1 MGIEKN
7 MEEMSV
13 AKCSCFVSFNQDTQ
27 CTLKYIMSEQ
37 KYGADIVADSL
48 INHGVDLVF
57 GIPGA
62 KIDRLFET
70 LEHPKAGQKVPK
82 LIVARHEQN
91 AAFMAQAFAR
101 ITGKTGVVIA
111 TSGPG
116 VGNLVTGLMTANA
129 ESDPVVAI
137 GGQVQRKDLYRLTHQ
152 STNSVALFT
161 PITNFSSE
169 VQDPN
174 NISEILANA
183 FAAANGAKKGAA
195 FVSLPQD
202 IDDAPVNINAL
213 AQVPMAQQGAAS
225 LVDLDWLAGAIKQ
238 AKLPVLLV
246 GARASDDESVASL
259 HKLLNQVSLPVVET
273 FQGAG
278 VISRDLEEA
287 SYFGRIG
294 LFRNQTGDK
303 LLQQSDLVITLGYDA
318 IEYEP
323 RNWNKENNL
332 NIVALDTTPVQI
344 DNNFVP
350 QRQLVGDLSQSID
363 LLTERIAGYQLP
375 DDSQQTLH
383 DLKTDLRLSNEPTYT
398 PAEGNLNHPLTVIK
412 SIQAHVTDDM
422 TVSTDIGSH
431 YIWMARHFKSYVARH
446 FLISNG
452 MQTLGVGLP
461 WAMTAAMVRPNA
473 KSVSV
478 SGDGG
483 FFFSAMELET
493 AVRLNLNTVHIVWND
508 NAHYDMV
515 KFQEEMKY
523 DGESAGV
530 DFGNIDLVKYA
541 EAFGA
546 KGLRVTTPA
555 DLDAVLDEAFATQG
569 PVVVDIPVDY
579 SHNYELGSQLI
590 QGEG

>member
-1 MGIEKN
+1 MANK
-7 MEEMSV
+7 
-13 AKCSCFVSFNQDTQ
+13 
-27 CTLKYIMSEQ
+27 
-37 KYGADIVADSL
+37 KYGADIVTDSL
-48 INHGVDLVF
+48 VNHGVDLVF

-70 LEHPKAGQKVPK
+70 LEHPAEGQKVPK
-82 LIVARHEQN
+82 LVVTRHEQN

-101 ITGKTGVVIA
+101 ITGKTGVVVV

-116 VGNLVTGLMTANA
+116 VGNLATGLMTASA
-129 ESDPVVAI
+129 ESDPIVAI
-137 GGQVQRKDLYRLTHQ
+137 GGQVPRKDLYRLTHQ
-152 STNSVALFT
+152 STNSVALFN

-169 VQDPN
+169 IQDPN
-174 NISEILANA
+174 NISEIIANA

-202 IDDAPVNINAL
+202 VDDAPVDVEAIPEIAK
-213 AQVPMAQQGAAS
+213 AQQGPAA
-225 LVDLDWLAGAIKQ
+225 VNDIKWLADQIKD
-238 AKLPVLLV
+238 AKLPVILV
-246 GARASDDESVASL
+246 GSRGSDDATVNAL
-259 HKLLNQVSLPVVET
+259 HKLLKQTTLPVVET

-278 VISRDLEEA
+278 VISRELEEETF
-287 SYFGRIG
+287 FGRIG

-303 LLQQSDLVITLGYDA
+303 LLRQSDLVVTLGYDA

-332 NIVALDTTPVQI
+332 NIVALDTVPVQI
-344 DNNFVP
+344 DNNFAP
-350 QRQLVGDLSQSID
+350 QRQLVGDLAQSLEI
-363 LLTERIAGYQLP
+363 LTENIDGYALSSESKKILS
-375 DDSQQTLH
+375 DF
-383 DLKTDLRLSNEPTYT
+383 KNDLRASDKPSYT
-398 PAEGNLNHPLTVIK
+398 PAEANLNHPLDIIR
-412 SIQAHVTDDM
+412 SIQAHVTDEM

-431 YIWMARHFKSYVARH
+431 YIWMARHFKSYVPRH
-446 FLISNG
+446 YLISNG

-461 WAMTAAMVRPNA
+461 WAMAAAMVRPNA

-493 AVRLNLNTVHIVWND
+493 AVRLGLNTVHIVWND
-508 NAHYDMV
+508 NAYYDMV

-523 DGESAGV
+523 NGQSAGV
-530 DFGNIDLVKYA
+530 KFGNIDLVKYA
-541 EAFGA
+541 ESFGA
-546 KGLRVTTPA
+546 KGLRVTNPNQ
-555 DLDAVLDEAFATQG
+555 LDNVLDEAFATEG

-590 QGEG
+590 GSEG

>member
-1 MGIEKN
+1 MANK
-7 MEEMSV
+7 
-13 AKCSCFVSFNQDTQ
+13 
-27 CTLKYIMSEQ
+27 
-37 KYGADIVADSL
+37 KYGADIVTDSL
-48 INHGVDLVF
+48 VNHGVDLVF

-70 LEHPKAGQKVPK
+70 LEHPAEGQRVPK
-82 LIVARHEQN
+82 LVVARHEQN

-116 VGNLVTGLMTANA
+116 VGNLATGLMTATA
-129 ESDPVVAI
+129 ESDPIVAI
-137 GGQVQRKDLYRLTHQ
+137 GGQVPRNDLYRLTHQ
-152 STNSVALFT
+152 STNSVALFS
-161 PITNFSSE
+161 PITNLASE
-169 VQDPN
+169 IQDPN
-174 NISEILANA
+174 NISEIIANA
-183 FAAANGAKKGAA
+183 FAAANGAKKGAT

-202 IDDAPVNINAL
+202 VDDAQVTIEAL
-213 AQVPMAQQGAAS
+213 PKITPAQQGAAAIK
-225 LVDLDWLAGAIKQ
+225 DIDWLAEQIKA

-246 GARASDDESVASL
+246 GSRGSDDATVTAL
-259 HKLLNQVSLPVVET
+259 HQLLKQTTLPVVET

-278 VISRDLEEA
+278 VITRELEPETF
-287 SYFGRIG
+287 FGRIG

-303 LLQQSDLVITLGYDA
+303 LLKQSDLVITLGYDA

-350 QRQLVGDLSQSID
+350 QRQLVGDLAQSLR
-363 LLTERIAGYQLP
+363 LLIERLNGYELP
-375 DDSQQTLH
+375 TTSKEV
-383 DLKTDLRLSNEPTYT
+383 LKKLKADLRASDEPSYT
-398 PAEGNLNHPLTVIK
+398 PAQGNLNHPLDVIK

-446 FLISNG
+446 YLISNG

-461 WAMTAAMVRPNA
+461 WALAAAMVRPNA

-493 AVRLNLNTVHIVWND
+493 AVRLGLNTVHIVWND
-508 NAHYDMV
+508 NAYYDMV

-523 DGESAGV
+523 NGQSAGV
-530 DFGNIDLVKYA
+530 KFGNIDLVKYA
-541 EAFGA
+541 ESFGA
-546 KGLRVTTPA
+546 KGLHVETPD
-555 DLDAVLDEAFATQG
+555 DLDTVLDEAFSTQG

-590 QGEG
+590 GSEG

>member
-1 MGIEKN
+1 MANK
-7 MEEMSV
+7 
-13 AKCSCFVSFNQDTQ
+13 
-27 CTLKYIMSEQ
+27 
-37 KYGADIVADSL
+37 KYGADIVTDSL
-48 INHGVDLVF
+48 VNHGVDLVF

-70 LEHPKAGQKVPK
+70 LEHPAEGQRVPK
-82 LIVARHEQN
+82 LVVARHEQN

-116 VGNLVTGLMTANA
+116 VGNLATGLMTATA
-129 ESDPVVAI
+129 ESDPIVAI
-137 GGQVQRKDLYRLTHQ
+137 GGQVPRNDLYRLTHQ
-152 STNSVALFT
+152 STNSVALFS
-161 PITNFSSE
+161 PITNLASE
-169 VQDPN
+169 IQDPN
-174 NISEILANA
+174 NISEIIANA
-183 FAAANGAKKGAA
+183 FAAANGAKKGAT

-202 IDDAPVNINAL
+202 VDDAQVTIEAL
-213 AQVPMAQQGAAS
+213 PKITPAQQGAAAIK
-225 LVDLDWLAGAIKQ
+225 DIDWLAEQIKA

-246 GARASDDESVASL
+246 GSRGSDDATVTAL
-259 HKLLNQVSLPVVET
+259 HQLLKQTTLPVVET

-278 VISRDLEEA
+278 VISRELEPETF
-287 SYFGRIG
+287 FGRIG

-303 LLQQSDLVITLGYDA
+303 LLKQSDLVITLGYDA

-350 QRQLVGDLSQSID
+350 QRQLVGDLSQSLR
-363 LLTERIAGYQLP
+363 LLIERLNGYELP
-375 DDSQQTLH
+375 TTSKEV
-383 DLKTDLRLSNEPTYT
+383 LKKLKADLRASDEPSYT
-398 PAEGNLNHPLTVIK
+398 PAQGNLNHPLDVIK

-446 FLISNG
+446 YLISNG

-461 WAMTAAMVRPNA
+461 WALAAAMVRPNA

-493 AVRLNLNTVHIVWND
+493 AVRLGLNTVHIVWND
-508 NAHYDMV
+508 NAYYDMV

-523 DGESAGV
+523 NGQSAGV
-530 DFGNIDLVKYA
+530 KFGNIDLVKYA
-541 EAFGA
+541 ESFGA
-546 KGLRVTTPA
+546 KGLRVETPD
-555 DLDAVLDEAFATQG
+555 DLDTVLDEAFSTQG

-590 QGEG
+590 GSEG

>member
-1 MGIEKN
+1 MANK
-7 MEEMSV
+7 
-13 AKCSCFVSFNQDTQ
+13 
-27 CTLKYIMSEQ
+27 
-37 KYGADIVADSL
+37 KYGADIVTDSL
-48 INHGVDLVF
+48 VNHGVDLVF

-70 LEHPKAGQKVPK
+70 LEHPAEGQRVPK
-82 LIVARHEQN
+82 LVVARHEQN

-116 VGNLVTGLMTANA
+116 VGNLATGLMTATA
-129 ESDPVVAI
+129 ESDPIVAI
-137 GGQVQRKDLYRLTHQ
+137 GGQVPRNDLYRLTHQ
-152 STNSVALFT
+152 STNSVALFS
-161 PITNFSSE
+161 PITNLASE
-169 VQDPN
+169 IQDPN
-174 NISEILANA
+174 NISEIIANA
-183 FAAANGAKKGAA
+183 FAAANGAKKGAT

-202 IDDAPVNINAL
+202 VDDAQVTIEAL
-213 AQVPMAQQGAAS
+213 PKITPAQQGAAAIK
-225 LVDLDWLAGAIKQ
+225 DIDWLAEQIKA

-246 GARASDDESVASL
+246 GSRGSDDATVTAL
-259 HKLLNQVSLPVVET
+259 HQLLKQTTLPVVET

-278 VISRDLEEA
+278 VISRELEPETF
-287 SYFGRIG
+287 FGRIG

-303 LLQQSDLVITLGYDA
+303 LLKQSDLVITLGYDA

-350 QRQLVGDLSQSID
+350 QRQLVGDLAQSLR
-363 LLTERIAGYQLP
+363 LLIERLNGYELP
-375 DDSQQTLH
+375 TTSKEV
-383 DLKTDLRLSNEPTYT
+383 LKKLKADLRASDEPSYT
-398 PAEGNLNHPLTVIK
+398 PAQGNLNHPLDVIK

-446 FLISNG
+446 YLISNG

-461 WAMTAAMVRPNA
+461 WALAAAMVRPNA

-493 AVRLNLNTVHIVWND
+493 AVRLGLNTVHIVWND
-508 NAHYDMV
+508 NAYYDMV

-523 DGESAGV
+523 NGQSAGV
-530 DFGNIDLVKYA
+530 KFGNIDLIKYA
-541 EAFGA
+541 ESFGA
-546 KGLRVTTPA
+546 KGLRVETPD
-555 DLDAVLDEAFATQG
+555 DLDTVLDEAFSTQG

-590 QGEG
+590 GSEG

>member
-1 MGIEKN
+1 
-7 MEEMSV
+7 
-13 AKCSCFVSFNQDTQ
+13 
-27 CTLKYIMSEQ
+27 MSEQ
-37 KYGADIVADSL
+37 KYGADIVTDSL
-48 INHGVDLVF
+48 VNHGVDLVF

-70 LEHPKAGQKVPK
+70 LEHPKSGQKVPK

-116 VGNLVTGLMTANA
+116 VGNLVTGLMTASA
-129 ESDPVVAI
+129 ESDSVVAI
-137 GGQVQRKDLYRLTHQ
+137 GGQVPRRDLYRLTHQ
-152 STNSVALFT
+152 STNSIALFN

-169 VQDPN
+169 IQDPN

-202 IDDAPVNINAL
+202 IDDAPVDIDAL
-213 AQVPMAQQGAAS
+213 AQVPMAKQGAAS
-225 LVDLDWLAGAIKQ
+225 LADLDWLAGKIKQ

-246 GARASDDESVASL
+246 GARASDDQSVAAL

-350 QRQLVGDLSQSID
+350 QRQLIGDLSQSID
-363 LLTERIAGYQLP
+363 LLTERINGYQLP
-375 DDSQQTLH
+375 DASQKNLH

-523 DGESAGV
+523 NGESAGV
-530 DFGNIDLVKYA
+530 NFGNIDLVKYA

-555 DLDAVLDEAFATQG
+555 DLDAVLDEAFATKG

-590 QGEG
+590 HGEG

>member
-1 MGIEKN
+1 
-7 MEEMSV
+7 
-13 AKCSCFVSFNQDTQ
+13 
-27 CTLKYIMSEQ
+27 MSEQ
-37 KYGADIVADSL
+37 KYGADIVTDSL
-48 INHGVDLVF
+48 VNHGVDLVF

-70 LEHPKAGQKVPK
+70 LEHPKSGQKVPK

-116 VGNLVTGLMTANA
+116 VGNLVTGLMTASA
-129 ESDPVVAI
+129 ESDSVVAI
-137 GGQVQRKDLYRLTHQ
+137 GGQVPRRDLYRLTHQ
-152 STNSVALFT
+152 STNSIALFN

-169 VQDPN
+169 IQDPN

-202 IDDAPVNINAL
+202 IDDAPVDIDAL
-213 AQVPMAQQGAAS
+213 AQVPMAKQGAAS
-225 LVDLDWLAGAIKQ
+225 LADLDWLAGKIKQ

-246 GARASDDESVASL
+246 GARASDDQSVAAL

-332 NIVALDTTPVQI
+332 NIVTLDTTPVQI

-350 QRQLVGDLSQSID
+350 QRQLIGDLSQSID
-363 LLTERIAGYQLP
+363 LLTERINGYQLP
-375 DDSQQTLH
+375 DSSQKNLH

-523 DGESAGV
+523 NGESAGV
-530 DFGNIDLVKYA
+530 NFGNIDLVKYA

-546 KGLRVTTPA
+546 KGLRVMTPA
-555 DLDAVLDEAFATQG
+555 DLDAVLDEAFATKG

-590 QGEG
+590 HGEG

>member
-1 MGIEKN
+1 MANK
-7 MEEMSV
+7 
-13 AKCSCFVSFNQDTQ
+13 
-27 CTLKYIMSEQ
+27 
-37 KYGADIVADSL
+37 KYGADIVTDSL
-48 INHGVDLVF
+48 VNHGVDLVF

-70 LEHPKAGQKVPK
+70 LEHPAEGQRVPK
-82 LIVARHEQN
+82 LVVARHEQN

-116 VGNLVTGLMTANA
+116 VGNLATGLMTATA
-129 ESDPVVAI
+129 ESDPIVAI
-137 GGQVQRKDLYRLTHQ
+137 GGQVPRNDLYRLTHQ
-152 STNSVALFT
+152 STNSVALFS
-161 PITNFSSE
+161 PITNLASE
-169 VQDPN
+169 IQDPN
-174 NISEILANA
+174 NISEIIANA
-183 FAAANGAKKGAA
+183 FAAANGAKKGAT

-202 IDDAPVNINAL
+202 VDDAQVTIEAL
-213 AQVPMAQQGAAS
+213 PKITPAQQGAAAIK
-225 LVDLDWLAGAIKQ
+225 DIDWLAEQIKA

-246 GARASDDESVASL
+246 GSRGSDDATVTAL
-259 HKLLNQVSLPVVET
+259 HQLLKQTTLPVVET

-278 VISRDLEEA
+278 VISRELEPETF
-287 SYFGRIG
+287 FGRIG

-303 LLQQSDLVITLGYDA
+303 LLKQSDLVITLGYDA

-350 QRQLVGDLSQSID
+350 QRQLVGDLAQSLR
-363 LLTERIAGYQLP
+363 LLIERLNGYELP
-375 DDSQQTLH
+375 TTSKEV
-383 DLKTDLRLSNEPTYT
+383 LKKLKADLRASDEPSYT
-398 PAEGNLNHPLTVIK
+398 PAQGNLNHPLDVIK

-446 FLISNG
+446 YLISNG

-461 WAMTAAMVRPNA
+461 WALAAAMVRPNA

-493 AVRLNLNTVHIVWND
+493 AVRLGLNTVHIVWND
-508 NAHYDMV
+508 NAYYDMV

-523 DGESAGV
+523 NGQSAGV
-530 DFGNIDLVKYA
+530 KFGNIDLVKYA
-541 EAFGA
+541 ESFGA
-546 KGLRVTTPA
+546 KGLRVETPD
-555 DLDAVLDEAFATQG
+555 DLDTVLDKAFSTQG

-590 QGEG
+590 GSEG

>member
-1 MGIEKN
+1 MANK
-7 MEEMSV
+7 
-13 AKCSCFVSFNQDTQ
+13 
-27 CTLKYIMSEQ
+27 
-37 KYGADIVADSL
+37 KYGADIVTDSL
-48 INHGVDLVF
+48 VNHGVDLVF

-70 LEHPKAGQKVPK
+70 LEHPAEGQRVPK
-82 LIVARHEQN
+82 LVVARHEQN

-116 VGNLVTGLMTANA
+116 VGNLATGLMTATA
-129 ESDPVVAI
+129 ESDPIVAI
-137 GGQVQRKDLYRLTHQ
+137 GGQVPRNDLYRLTHQ
-152 STNSVALFT
+152 STNSVALFS
-161 PITNFSSE
+161 PITNLASE
-169 VQDPN
+169 IQDPN
-174 NISEILANA
+174 NISEIIANA
-183 FAAANGAKKGAA
+183 FAAANGAKKGAT

-202 IDDAPVNINAL
+202 VDDAQVTIEAL
-213 AQVPMAQQGAAS
+213 PKITPAQQGAAAIK
-225 LVDLDWLAGAIKQ
+225 DIDWLAEQIKA

-246 GARASDDESVASL
+246 GSRGSDDATVTAL
-259 HKLLNQVSLPVVET
+259 HQLLKQTTLPVVET

-278 VISRDLEEA
+278 VISRELEPETF
-287 SYFGRIG
+287 FGRIG

-303 LLQQSDLVITLGYDA
+303 LLKQSDLVITLGYDA

-323 RNWNKENNL
+323 RNWNKENTL

-350 QRQLVGDLSQSID
+350 QRQLVGDLAQSLR
-363 LLTERIAGYQLP
+363 LLIERLNGYELP
-375 DDSQQTLH
+375 TTSKEV
-383 DLKTDLRLSNEPTYT
+383 LKKLKADLRASDEPSYT
-398 PAEGNLNHPLTVIK
+398 PAQGNLNHPLDVIK

-446 FLISNG
+446 YLISNG

-461 WAMTAAMVRPNA
+461 WALAAAMVRPNA

-493 AVRLNLNTVHIVWND
+493 AVRLGLNTVHIVWND
-508 NAHYDMV
+508 NAYYDMV

-523 DGESAGV
+523 NGQSAGV
-530 DFGNIDLVKYA
+530 KFGNIDLVKYA
-541 EAFGA
+541 ESFGA
-546 KGLRVTTPA
+546 KGLRVETPD
-555 DLDAVLDEAFATQG
+555 DLDTVLDEAFSTQG

-590 QGEG
+590 GSEG

>member
-1 MGIEKN
+1 MVNK
-7 MEEMSV
+7 
-13 AKCSCFVSFNQDTQ
+13 
-27 CTLKYIMSEQ
+27 
-37 KYGADIVADSL
+37 KYGADIVTESL
-48 INHGVDLVF
+48 VNHGVDLVF

-70 LEHPKAGQKVPK
+70 LEHPAEGQRVPK
-82 LIVARHEQN
+82 LVVARHEQN

-116 VGNLVTGLMTANA
+116 VGNLATGVMTATA
-129 ESDPVVAI
+129 ESDPIVAI
-137 GGQVQRKDLYRLTHQ
+137 GGQVPRNDLYRLTHQ
-152 STNSVALFT
+152 STNSVALFS
-161 PITNFSSE
+161 PITNLASE
-169 VQDPN
+169 IQDPN
-174 NISEILANA
+174 NISEIIANA
-183 FAAANGAKKGAA
+183 FAAANGAKKGAT

-202 IDDAPVNINAL
+202 VDDAQVTIEAL
-213 AQVPMAQQGAAS
+213 PKITPAQQGAAAIK
-225 LVDLDWLAGAIKQ
+225 DIDWLAEQIKA

-246 GARASDDESVASL
+246 GSRGSDDATVTAL
-259 HKLLNQVSLPVVET
+259 HQLLKQTTLPVVET

-278 VISRDLEEA
+278 VISRELEPETF
-287 SYFGRIG
+287 FGRIG

-303 LLQQSDLVITLGYDA
+303 LLKQSDLVITLGYDA

-350 QRQLVGDLSQSID
+350 QRQLVGDLAQSLR
-363 LLTERIAGYQLP
+363 LLIERLNGYELP
-375 DDSQQTLH
+375 TTSKEV
-383 DLKTDLRLSNEPTYT
+383 LKKLKADLRASDEPSYT
-398 PAEGNLNHPLTVIK
+398 PARGNLNHPLDVVK

-446 FLISNG
+446 YLISNG

-461 WAMTAAMVRPNA
+461 WALAAAMVRPNA

-493 AVRLNLNTVHIVWND
+493 AVRLGLNTVHIVWND
-508 NAHYDMV
+508 NAYYDMV

-523 DGESAGV
+523 NGQSAGV
-530 DFGNIDLVKYA
+530 KFGNIDLVKYA
-541 EAFGA
+541 ESFGA
-546 KGLRVTTPA
+546 KGLRVETPD
-555 DLDAVLDEAFATQG
+555 DLDTVLDEAFSTQG

-590 QGEG
+590 GSEG

>member
-1 MGIEKN
+1 MANK
-7 MEEMSV
+7 
-13 AKCSCFVSFNQDTQ
+13 
-27 CTLKYIMSEQ
+27 
-37 KYGADIVADSL
+37 KYGADIVTDSL
-48 INHGVDLVF
+48 VNHDVDLVF

-70 LEHPKAGQKVPK
+70 LEHPAEGQRVPK
-82 LIVARHEQN
+82 LVVARHEQN

-116 VGNLVTGLMTANA
+116 VGNLATGLMTATA
-129 ESDPVVAI
+129 ESDPIVAI
-137 GGQVQRKDLYRLTHQ
+137 GGQVPRNDLYRLTHQ
-152 STNSVALFT
+152 STNSIALFS
-161 PITNFSSE
+161 PITNLASE
-169 VQDPN
+169 IQDPN
-174 NISEILANA
+174 NISEIIANA
-183 FAAANGAKKGAA
+183 FAAANGAKKGAT

-202 IDDAPVNINAL
+202 VDDAQVTIEAL
-213 AQVPMAQQGAAS
+213 PKITPAQQGAAAIK
-225 LVDLDWLAGAIKQ
+225 DIDWLAEQIKA

-246 GARASDDESVASL
+246 GSRGSDDATVTAL
-259 HKLLNQVSLPVVET
+259 HQLLKQTTLPVVET

-278 VISRDLEEA
+278 VISRELEPETF
-287 SYFGRIG
+287 FGRIG

-303 LLQQSDLVITLGYDA
+303 LLKQSDLVITLGYDA

-350 QRQLVGDLSQSID
+350 QRQLVGDLAQSLR
-363 LLTERIAGYQLP
+363 LLIERLNGYELP
-375 DDSQQTLH
+375 TTSKVV
-383 DLKTDLRLSNEPTYT
+383 LKKLKADLRASDEPSYT
-398 PAEGNLNHPLTVIK
+398 PAQGNLNHPLDVIK

-446 FLISNG
+446 YLISNG

-461 WAMTAAMVRPNA
+461 WALAAAMVRPNA

-493 AVRLNLNTVHIVWND
+493 AVRLGLNTVHIVWND
-508 NAHYDMV
+508 NAYYDMV

-523 DGESAGV
+523 NGQSAGV
-530 DFGNIDLVKYA
+530 KFGNIDLVKYA
-541 EAFGA
+541 ESFGA
-546 KGLRVTTPA
+546 KGLRVETPD
-555 DLDAVLDEAFATQG
+555 DLDTVLDEAFSTQG

-590 QGEG
+590 GSEG

>member
-1 MGIEKN
+1 MANK
-7 MEEMSV
+7 
-13 AKCSCFVSFNQDTQ
+13 
-27 CTLKYIMSEQ
+27 
-37 KYGADIVADSL
+37 KYGADIVTDSL
-48 INHGVDLVF
+48 VNHGVDLVF

-70 LEHPKAGQKVPK
+70 LEHPAEGQRVPK
-82 LIVARHEQN
+82 LVVARHEQN

-116 VGNLVTGLMTANA
+116 VGNLATGLMTATA
-129 ESDPVVAI
+129 ESDPIVAI
-137 GGQVQRKDLYRLTHQ
+137 GGQVPRNDLYRLTHQ
-152 STNSVALFT
+152 STNSVALFS
-161 PITNFSSE
+161 PITNLASE
-169 VQDPN
+169 IQDPN
-174 NISEILANA
+174 NISEIIANA
-183 FAAANGAKKGAA
+183 FAAANGAKKGAT

-202 IDDAPVNINAL
+202 VDDAQVTIEAL
-213 AQVPMAQQGAAS
+213 PKITPAQQGAAAIK
-225 LVDLDWLAGAIKQ
+225 DIDWLAEQIKA

-246 GARASDDESVASL
+246 GSRGSDDATVTAL
-259 HKLLNQVSLPVVET
+259 HQLLKQTTLPVVET

-278 VISRDLEEA
+278 VISRELEPETF
-287 SYFGRIG
+287 FGRIG

-303 LLQQSDLVITLGYDA
+303 LLKQSDLVITLGYDA

-350 QRQLVGDLSQSID
+350 QRQLVGDLAQSLR
-363 LLTERIAGYQLP
+363 LLIERLNGYELP
-375 DDSQQTLH
+375 TTSKEV
-383 DLKTDLRLSNEPTYT
+383 LKKLKADLRASDEPSYT
-398 PAEGNLNHPLTVIK
+398 PAQGNLNHPLDVIK

-446 FLISNG
+446 YLISNG

-461 WAMTAAMVRPNA
+461 WALAAAMVRPNA

-493 AVRLNLNTVHIVWND
+493 AVRLGLNTVHIVWND
-508 NAHYDMV
+508 NAYYDMV

-523 DGESAGV
+523 NGQSAGV
-530 DFGNIDLVKYA
+530 KFGNIDLVKYA
-541 EAFGA
+541 ESFGA
-546 KGLRVTTPA
+546 KGLRVETPD
-555 DLDAVLDEAFATQG
+555 DLDTVLDEAFSTQG

-590 QGEG
+590 GSEG

>member
-1 MGIEKN
+1 MANK
-7 MEEMSV
+7 
-13 AKCSCFVSFNQDTQ
+13 
-27 CTLKYIMSEQ
+27 
-37 KYGADIVADSL
+37 KYGADIVTDSL
-48 INHGVDLVF
+48 VNHGVDLVF

-70 LEHPKAGQKVPK
+70 LEHPAEGQRVPK
-82 LIVARHEQN
+82 LVVARHEQN

-116 VGNLVTGLMTANA
+116 VGNLATGVMTATA
-129 ESDPVVAI
+129 ESDPIVAI
-137 GGQVQRKDLYRLTHQ
+137 GGQVPRNDLYRLTHQ
-152 STNSVALFT
+152 STNSVALFS
-161 PITNFSSE
+161 PITNLSSE
-169 VQDPN
+169 IQDPN
-174 NISEILANA
+174 NISEIIANA
-183 FAAANGAKKGAA
+183 FAAANGAKKGAT

-202 IDDAPVNINAL
+202 VDDAQVTIEAL
-213 AQVPMAQQGAAS
+213 PKITPAQQGAAAIK
-225 LVDLDWLAGAIKQ
+225 DIDWLAEQIKA

-246 GARASDDESVASL
+246 GSRGSDDATVTAL
-259 HKLLNQVSLPVVET
+259 HQLLKQTTLPVVET

-278 VISRDLEEA
+278 VISRELEPETF
-287 SYFGRIG
+287 FGRIG

-303 LLQQSDLVITLGYDA
+303 LLKQSDLVITLGYDA

-350 QRQLVGDLSQSID
+350 QRQLVGDLAQSLR
-363 LLTERIAGYQLP
+363 LLIERLNGYELP
-375 DDSQQTLH
+375 TTSKEV
-383 DLKTDLRLSNEPTYT
+383 LKKLKADLRASDEPSYT
-398 PAEGNLNHPLTVIK
+398 PARGNLNHPLDVIK

-446 FLISNG
+446 YLISNG

-461 WAMTAAMVRPNA
+461 WALAAAMVRPNA

-493 AVRLNLNTVHIVWND
+493 AVRLGLNTVHIVWND
-508 NAHYDMV
+508 NAYYDMV

-523 DGESAGV
+523 NGQSAGV
-530 DFGNIDLVKYA
+530 KFGNIDLVKYA
-541 EAFGA
+541 ESFGA
-546 KGLRVTTPA
+546 KGLRVETPD
-555 DLDAVLDEAFATQG
+555 DLDTVLDEAFSTQG

-590 QGEG
+590 GSEG

>member
-1 MGIEKN
+1 M
-7 MEEMSV
+7 
-13 AKCSCFVSFNQDTQ
+13 T
-27 CTLKYIMSEQ
+27 EQ
-37 KYGADIVADSL
+37 KYGSDIVTDSL
-48 INHGVDLVF
+48 VNHGVDLVF

-70 LEHPKAGQKVPK
+70 LEHPKTGQKVPK
-82 LIVARHEQN
+82 LIVTRHEQN

-116 VGNLVTGLMTANA
+116 VGNLATGLMTANA
-129 ESDPVVAI
+129 ESDSVVAI
-137 GGQVQRKDLYRLTHQ
+137 GGQVPRRDLYRLTHQ
-152 STNSVALFT
+152 STNSVSLFNA
-161 PITNFSSE
+161 ITHYSSE
-169 VQDPN
+169 IQDPN
-174 NISEILANA
+174 NISEIIANA

-202 IDDAPVNINAL
+202 VDDAPVSISAL
-213 AQVPMAQQGAAS
+213 PQVPEAQQGAAAIA
-225 LVDLDWLAGAIKQ
+225 DIDWLAEQIKQ

-246 GARASDDESVASL
+246 GARGSDDATVTAL
-259 HKLLNQVSLPVVET
+259 HHLLKQTTLPVVET

-278 VISRDLEEA
+278 VISRDLEPETF
-287 SYFGRIG
+287 FGRIG

-303 LLQQSDLVITLGYDA
+303 LLQQADLVVTLGYDA

-332 NIVALDTTPVQI
+332 NIVALDTTHVQI

-350 QRQLVGDLSQSID
+350 KRQLIGDLAQSLDLLAERINGYQVPAESQSV
-363 LLTERIAGYQLP
+363 
-375 DDSQQTLH
+375 
-383 DLKTDLRLSNEPTYT
+383 LKSLKDDLRASDEPSYT
-398 PAEGNLNHPLTVIK
+398 PAEGNLNHPLNVIK

-461 WAMTAAMVRPNA
+461 WSLTAAMVRPNA

-493 AVRLNLNTVHIVWND
+493 AVRLQLNTVHIVWND

-523 DGESAGV
+523 NGESAGV
-530 DFGNIDLVKYA
+530 TFGNIDIVKYA
-541 EAFGA
+541 ESFGA
-546 KGLRVTTPA
+546 KGLRVTTP
-555 DLDAVLDEAFATQG
+555 DQLDKILDEAFATEG

-590 QGEG
+590 ESEG

>member
-1 MGIEKN
+1 MANK
-7 MEEMSV
+7 
-13 AKCSCFVSFNQDTQ
+13 
-27 CTLKYIMSEQ
+27 
-37 KYGADIVADSL
+37 KYGADIVTDSL
-48 INHGVDLVF
+48 VNHGVDLVF

-70 LEHPKAGQKVPK
+70 LEHPAEGQRVPK
-82 LIVARHEQN
+82 LVVARHEQN

-116 VGNLVTGLMTANA
+116 VGNLATGLMTATA
-129 ESDPVVAI
+129 ESDPIVAI
-137 GGQVQRKDLYRLTHQ
+137 GGQVPRNDLYRLTHQ
-152 STNSVALFT
+152 STNSVALFS
-161 PITNFSSE
+161 PITNLASE
-169 VQDPN
+169 IQDPN
-174 NISEILANA
+174 NISEIIANA
-183 FAAANGAKKGAA
+183 FAAANGSKKGAT

-202 IDDAPVNINAL
+202 VDDAQVTIEAL
-213 AQVPMAQQGAAS
+213 PKITPAQQGAAAIK
-225 LVDLDWLAGAIKQ
+225 DIDWLAEQIKA

-246 GARASDDESVASL
+246 GSRGSDDATVTTL
-259 HKLLNQVSLPVVET
+259 HQLLKQTTLPVVET

-278 VISRDLEEA
+278 VISRELEPETF
-287 SYFGRIG
+287 FGRIG

-303 LLQQSDLVITLGYDA
+303 LLKQSDLVITLGYDA

-350 QRQLVGDLSQSID
+350 QRQLVGDLAQSLR
-363 LLTERIAGYQLP
+363 LLIERLNGYELP
-375 DDSQQTLH
+375 TTSKEV
-383 DLKTDLRLSNEPTYT
+383 LKKLKADLRASDEPSYT
-398 PAEGNLNHPLTVIK
+398 PAQGNLNHPLDVIK

-446 FLISNG
+446 YLISNG

-461 WAMTAAMVRPNA
+461 WALAAAMVRPNA

-493 AVRLNLNTVHIVWND
+493 AVRLGLNTVHIVWND
-508 NAHYDMV
+508 NSYYDMV

-523 DGESAGV
+523 NGQSAGV
-530 DFGNIDLVKYA
+530 KFGNIDLVKYA
-541 EAFGA
+541 ESFGA
-546 KGLRVTTPA
+546 KGLRVETPD
-555 DLDAVLDEAFATQG
+555 DLDTVLDEAFSTQG

-590 QGEG
+590 GSEG

>member
-1 MGIEKN
+1 
-7 MEEMSV
+7 
-13 AKCSCFVSFNQDTQ
+13 
-27 CTLKYIMSEQ
+27 MSEQ
-37 KYGADIVADSL
+37 KYGADIVTDSL
-48 INHGVDLVF
+48 VNHGVDLVF

-70 LEHPKAGQKVPK
+70 LEHPSAGQKVPQ

-129 ESDPVVAI
+129 ESDSVVAI
-137 GGQVQRKDLYRLTHQ
+137 GGQVPRKDLYRLTHQ

-169 VQDPN
+169 IQDPN

-183 FAAANGAKKGAA
+183 FAAANGAKKGAS

-202 IDDAPVNINAL
+202 VDDAPVTIEAL
-213 AQVPMAQQGAAS
+213 PQVPKAQQGAAS
-225 LVDLDWLAGAIKQ
+225 LADLDWLAEQIKQ

-246 GARASDDESVASL
+246 GARASDDQSVVAL
-259 HKLLNQVSLPVVET
+259 HNLLKQVSLPVVET

-278 VISRDLEEA
+278 VISRELEPTT
-287 SYFGRIG
+287 YFGRVG

-323 RNWNKENNL
+323 RNWNKENTL
-332 NIVALDTTPVQI
+332 NIVSLDTAPVQI

-350 QRQLVGDLSQSID
+350 KRQLVGDLAQSLD
-363 LLTERIAGYQLP
+363 LLTGRIIGYRIP
-375 DDSQQTLH
+375 DDSQKILH
-383 DLKTDLRLSNEPTYT
+383 ELKADLRASDEPTYT
-398 PAEGNLNHPLTVIK
+398 PAEGNLSHPLHIIK
-412 SIQAHVTDDM
+412 AIQAHVTDDM

-461 WAMTAAMVRPNA
+461 WSLTAAMVRPNA

-493 AVRLNLNTVHIVWND
+493 AVRLHLNTVHIVWND

-523 DGESAGV
+523 NGASAGV
-530 DFGNIDLVKYA
+530 DFGNVDLVKYA
-541 EAFGA
+541 ESFGA
-546 KGLRVTTPA
+546 KGLRVNTP
-555 DLDAVLDEAFATQG
+555 DELNAVLDEAFATQG

>member
-1 MGIEKN
+1 MANK
-7 MEEMSV
+7 
-13 AKCSCFVSFNQDTQ
+13 
-27 CTLKYIMSEQ
+27 
-37 KYGADIVADSL
+37 KYGADIVTDSL
-48 INHGVDLVF
+48 VNHGVDLVF

-70 LEHPKAGQKVPK
+70 LEHPAEGQRVPK
-82 LIVARHEQN
+82 LVVARHEQN

-116 VGNLVTGLMTANA
+116 VGNLATGLMTATA
-129 ESDPVVAI
+129 ESDPIVAI
-137 GGQVQRKDLYRLTHQ
+137 GGQVPRNDLYRLTHQ
-152 STNSVALFT
+152 STNSVALFS
-161 PITNFSSE
+161 PITNLASE
-169 VQDPN
+169 IQDPN
-174 NISEILANA
+174 NISEIIANA
-183 FAAANGAKKGAA
+183 FAAANGAKKGAT

-202 IDDAPVNINAL
+202 VDDAQVTIEAL
-213 AQVPMAQQGAAS
+213 PKITPAQQGAAAIK
-225 LVDLDWLAGAIKQ
+225 DIDWLAEQIKA

-246 GARASDDESVASL
+246 GSRGSDDATVTAL
-259 HKLLNQVSLPVVET
+259 HQLLKQTTFPVVET

-278 VISRDLEEA
+278 VISRELEPETF
-287 SYFGRIG
+287 FGRIG

-303 LLQQSDLVITLGYDA
+303 LLKQSDLVITLGYDA

-350 QRQLVGDLSQSID
+350 QRQLVGDLAQSLR
-363 LLTERIAGYQLP
+363 LLIERLNGYELP
-375 DDSQQTLH
+375 TTSKEV
-383 DLKTDLRLSNEPTYT
+383 LKKLKADLRASDEPSYT
-398 PAEGNLNHPLTVIK
+398 PAQGNLNHPLDVIK

-446 FLISNG
+446 YLISNG

-461 WAMTAAMVRPNA
+461 WALAAAMVRPNA

-483 FFFSAMELET
+483 FFFSAIELET
-493 AVRLNLNTVHIVWND
+493 AVRLGLNTVHIVWND
-508 NAHYDMV
+508 NAYYDMV

-523 DGESAGV
+523 NGQSAGV
-530 DFGNIDLVKYA
+530 KFGNIELVKYA
-541 EAFGA
+541 ESFGA
-546 KGLRVTTPA
+546 KGLRVETPD
-555 DLDAVLDEAFATQG
+555 DLDTVLDEAFSTQG

-590 QGEG
+590 GSEG

>member
-1 MGIEKN
+1 MANK
-7 MEEMSV
+7 
-13 AKCSCFVSFNQDTQ
+13 
-27 CTLKYIMSEQ
+27 
-37 KYGADIVADSL
+37 KYGADIVTDSL
-48 INHGVDLVF
+48 VNHGVDLVF

-70 LEHPKAGQKVPK
+70 LEHPAEGQRVPK
-82 LIVARHEQN
+82 LVVARHEQN

-116 VGNLVTGLMTANA
+116 VGNLATGLMTATA
-129 ESDPVVAI
+129 ESDPIVAI
-137 GGQVQRKDLYRLTHQ
+137 GGQVPRNDLYRLTHQ
-152 STNSVALFT
+152 STNSVALFS
-161 PITNFSSE
+161 PITNLASE
-169 VQDPN
+169 IQDPN
-174 NISEILANA
+174 NISEIIANA
-183 FAAANGAKKGAA
+183 FAAANGAKKGAT

-202 IDDAPVNINAL
+202 VDDAQVTIEAL
-213 AQVPMAQQGAAS
+213 PKITPAQQGAAAIK
-225 LVDLDWLAGAIKQ
+225 DIDWLAEQIKA

-246 GARASDDESVASL
+246 GSRGSDDATVTAL
-259 HKLLNQVSLPVVET
+259 HQLLKQTTLPVVET

-278 VISRDLEEA
+278 VISRELEPETF
-287 SYFGRIG
+287 FGRIG

-303 LLQQSDLVITLGYDA
+303 LLKQSDLVITLGYDA

-350 QRQLVGDLSQSID
+350 QRQLVGDLAQSLR
-363 LLTERIAGYQLP
+363 LLIERLNGYELP
-375 DDSQQTLH
+375 TTSKEV
-383 DLKTDLRLSNEPTYT
+383 LKKLKADLRASDEPSYT
-398 PAEGNLNHPLTVIK
+398 PAQGNLNHPLDVIK

-446 FLISNG
+446 YLISNG

-461 WAMTAAMVRPNA
+461 WALAAAMVRPNA

-493 AVRLNLNTVHIVWND
+493 AVRLGLNTVHIVWND
-508 NAHYDMV
+508 NAYYDMV

-523 DGESAGV
+523 NGQSAGV
-530 DFGNIDLVKYA
+530 KFGNIDLVKYA
-541 EAFGA
+541 ESFGA
-546 KGLRVTTPA
+546 KGLHVETPD
-555 DLDAVLDEAFATQG
+555 DLDTVLDEAFSTQG

-590 QGEG
+590 GSEG

>member
-1 MGIEKN
+1 MVNK
-7 MEEMSV
+7 
-13 AKCSCFVSFNQDTQ
+13 
-27 CTLKYIMSEQ
+27 
-37 KYGADIVADSL
+37 KYGADIVTESL
-48 INHGVDLVF
+48 VNHGVDLVF

-70 LEHPKAGQKVPK
+70 LEHPAEGQKVPK
-82 LIVARHEQN
+82 LVVARHEQN

-116 VGNLVTGLMTANA
+116 VGNLATGLMTATA
-129 ESDPVVAI
+129 ESDPIVAI
-137 GGQVQRKDLYRLTHQ
+137 GGQVPRNDLYRLTHQ
-152 STNSVALFT
+152 STNSVALFS
-161 PITNFSSE
+161 PITNLASE
-169 VQDPN
+169 IQDPN
-174 NISEILANA
+174 NISEIIANA
-183 FAAANGAKKGAA
+183 FAAANGAKKGAT

-202 IDDAPVNINAL
+202 VDDAQVTIDAL
-213 AQVPMAQQGAAS
+213 PKITPAQQGAAAIK
-225 LVDLDWLAGAIKQ
+225 DIDWLAEQIKA

-246 GARASDDESVASL
+246 GSRGSDDATVTAL
-259 HKLLNQVSLPVVET
+259 HQLLKQTTLPVVET

-278 VISRDLEEA
+278 VISRELEPETF
-287 SYFGRIG
+287 FGRIG

-303 LLQQSDLVITLGYDA
+303 LLKRSDLVITLGYDA

-350 QRQLVGDLSQSID
+350 QRQLVGDLAQSLR
-363 LLTERIAGYQLP
+363 LLMERLNGYELP
-375 DDSQQTLH
+375 TTSKEV
-383 DLKTDLRLSNEPTYT
+383 LKKLKEDLRASDEPSYT
-398 PAEGNLNHPLTVIK
+398 PAQGNLNHPLDIIK

-446 FLISNG
+446 YLISNG

-461 WAMTAAMVRPNA
+461 WALAAAMVRPNA

-493 AVRLNLNTVHIVWND
+493 AVRLGLNTVHIVWND
-508 NAHYDMV
+508 NAYYDMV

-523 DGESAGV
+523 NGQSAGV
-530 DFGNIDLVKYA
+530 KFGNIDLVKYA
-541 EAFGA
+541 ESFGA
-546 KGLRVTTPA
+546 KGLRVETPD
-555 DLDAVLDEAFATQG
+555 DLDTVLDEAFSTQG

-590 QGEG
+590 GSEG

>member
-1 MGIEKN
+1 MANK
-7 MEEMSV
+7 
-13 AKCSCFVSFNQDTQ
+13 
-27 CTLKYIMSEQ
+27 
-37 KYGADIVADSL
+37 KYGADIVTDSL
-48 INHGVDLVF
+48 VNHGVDLVF

-70 LEHPKAGQKVPK
+70 LEYPAEGQRVPK
-82 LIVARHEQN
+82 LVVARHEQN

-116 VGNLVTGLMTANA
+116 VGNLATGLMTATA
-129 ESDPVVAI
+129 ESDPIVAI
-137 GGQVQRKDLYRLTHQ
+137 GGQVPRNDLYRLTHQ
-152 STNSVALFT
+152 STNSVALFS
-161 PITNFSSE
+161 PITNLASE
-169 VQDPN
+169 IQDPN
-174 NISEILANA
+174 NISEIIANA
-183 FAAANGAKKGAA
+183 FAAANGAKKGAT

-202 IDDAPVNINAL
+202 VDDAQVTIEAL
-213 AQVPMAQQGAAS
+213 PKITPAQQGAAAIK
-225 LVDLDWLAGAIKQ
+225 DIDWLAEQIKA

-246 GARASDDESVASL
+246 GSRGSDDATVTAL
-259 HKLLNQVSLPVVET
+259 HQLLKQTTLPVVET

-278 VISRDLEEA
+278 VISRELEPETF
-287 SYFGRIG
+287 FGRIG

-303 LLQQSDLVITLGYDA
+303 LLKQSDLVITLGYDA

-350 QRQLVGDLSQSID
+350 QRQLVGDLAQSLR
-363 LLTERIAGYQLP
+363 LLIERLNGYELP
-375 DDSQQTLH
+375 TTSKEV
-383 DLKTDLRLSNEPTYT
+383 LKKLKSDLRASNEPSYT
-398 PAEGNLNHPLTVIK
+398 PAQGNLNHPLDVIK

-446 FLISNG
+446 YLISNG

-461 WAMTAAMVRPNA
+461 WALAAAMVRPNA

-493 AVRLNLNTVHIVWND
+493 AVRLGLNTVHIVWND
-508 NAHYDMV
+508 NAYYDMV

-523 DGESAGV
+523 NGQSAGV
-530 DFGNIDLVKYA
+530 KFGNIDLVKYA
-541 EAFGA
+541 ESFGA
-546 KGLRVTTPA
+546 KGLRVETPD
-555 DLDAVLDEAFATQG
+555 DLDTVLDEAFSTQG

-590 QGEG
+590 GSEG

>member
-1 MGIEKN
+1 MVNK
-7 MEEMSV
+7 
-13 AKCSCFVSFNQDTQ
+13 
-27 CTLKYIMSEQ
+27 
-37 KYGADIVADSL
+37 KYGADIVTESL
-48 INHGVDLVF
+48 VNHGVDLVF

-70 LEHPKAGQKVPK
+70 LEHPAEGQRVPK
-82 LIVARHEQN
+82 LVVARHEQN

-116 VGNLVTGLMTANA
+116 VGNLATGLMTATA
-129 ESDPVVAI
+129 ESDPIVAI
-137 GGQVQRKDLYRLTHQ
+137 GGQVPRNDLYRLTHQ
-152 STNSVALFT
+152 STNSVALFS
-161 PITNFSSE
+161 PITNLASE
-169 VQDPN
+169 IQDPN
-174 NISEILANA
+174 NISEIIANA
-183 FAAANGAKKGAA
+183 FAAANGAKKGAT

-202 IDDAPVNINAL
+202 VDDAQVTIDAL
-213 AQVPMAQQGAAS
+213 PKITPAQQGAAAIK
-225 LVDLDWLAGAIKQ
+225 DIDWLAEQIKA

-246 GARASDDESVASL
+246 GSRGSDDATVTAL
-259 HKLLNQVSLPVVET
+259 HQLLKQTTLPVVET

-278 VISRDLEEA
+278 VISRELEPETF
-287 SYFGRIG
+287 FGRIG

-303 LLQQSDLVITLGYDA
+303 LLKQSDLVITLGYDA

-350 QRQLVGDLSQSID
+350 QRQLVGDLAQSLR
-363 LLTERIAGYQLP
+363 LLMERLNGYELP
-375 DDSQQTLH
+375 TTSKEV
-383 DLKTDLRLSNEPTYT
+383 LKKLKEDLRASDEPSYT
-398 PAEGNLNHPLTVIK
+398 PAQGNLNHPLDIIK

-446 FLISNG
+446 YLISNG

-461 WAMTAAMVRPNA
+461 WALAAAMVRPNA

-493 AVRLNLNTVHIVWND
+493 AVRLGLNTVHIVWND
-508 NAHYDMV
+508 NAYYDMV

-523 DGESAGV
+523 NGQSAGV
-530 DFGNIDLVKYA
+530 KFGNIDLVKYA
-541 EAFGA
+541 ESFGA
-546 KGLRVTTPA
+546 KGLRVETP
-555 DLDAVLDEAFATQG
+555 DELDTVLDEAFATQG

-590 QGEG
+590 GSEG

>member
-1 MGIEKN
+1 MANK
-7 MEEMSV
+7 
-13 AKCSCFVSFNQDTQ
+13 
-27 CTLKYIMSEQ
+27 
-37 KYGADIVADSL
+37 KYGADIVTDSL
-48 INHGVDLVF
+48 VNHGVDLVF

-70 LEHPKAGQKVPK
+70 LEHPAEGQRVPK
-82 LIVARHEQN
+82 LVVARHEQN

-116 VGNLVTGLMTANA
+116 VGNLATGLMTATA
-129 ESDPVVAI
+129 ESDPIVAI
-137 GGQVQRKDLYRLTHQ
+137 GGQVPRNDLYRLTHQ
-152 STNSVALFT
+152 STNSVALFS
-161 PITNFSSE
+161 PITNLASE
-169 VQDPN
+169 IQDPN
-174 NISEILANA
+174 NISEIIANA
-183 FAAANGAKKGAA
+183 FAAANGAKKGAT

-202 IDDAPVNINAL
+202 VDDAQVTIEAL
-213 AQVPMAQQGAAS
+213 PKITPAQQGAAAIK
-225 LVDLDWLAGAIKQ
+225 DIDWLAEQIKA

-246 GARASDDESVASL
+246 GSRGSDDATVTAL
-259 HKLLNQVSLPVVET
+259 HQLLKQTTLPVVET

-278 VISRDLEEA
+278 VISRELEPETF
-287 SYFGRIG
+287 FGRIG

-303 LLQQSDLVITLGYDA
+303 LLKQSDLVITLGYDA

-350 QRQLVGDLSQSID
+350 QRQLVGDLAQSLR
-363 LLTERIAGYQLP
+363 LLIERLNGYELP
-375 DDSQQTLH
+375 TTSKVV
-383 DLKTDLRLSNEPTYT
+383 LKKLKADLRASDEPSYT
-398 PAEGNLNHPLTVIK
+398 PAQGNLNHPLDVIK

-446 FLISNG
+446 YLISNG

-461 WAMTAAMVRPNA
+461 WALAAAMVRPNA

-493 AVRLNLNTVHIVWND
+493 AVRLGLNTVHIVWND
-508 NAHYDMV
+508 NAYYDMV

-523 DGESAGV
+523 NGQSAGV
-530 DFGNIDLVKYA
+530 KFGNIDLVKYA
-541 EAFGA
+541 ESFGA
-546 KGLRVTTPA
+546 KGLHVETPD
-555 DLDAVLDEAFATQG
+555 DLDTVLDEAFSTQG

-590 QGEG
+590 GSEG

>member
-1 MGIEKN
+1 MANK
-7 MEEMSV
+7 
-13 AKCSCFVSFNQDTQ
+13 
-27 CTLKYIMSEQ
+27 
-37 KYGADIVADSL
+37 KYGADIVTDSL
-48 INHGVDLVF
+48 VNHGVDLVF

-70 LEHPKAGQKVPK
+70 LEHPAEGQRVPK
-82 LIVARHEQN
+82 LVVARHEQN

-116 VGNLVTGLMTANA
+116 VGNLATGLMTATA
-129 ESDPVVAI
+129 ESDPIVAI
-137 GGQVQRKDLYRLTHQ
+137 GGQVPRNDLYRLTHQ
-152 STNSVALFT
+152 STNSVALFS
-161 PITNFSSE
+161 PITNLASE
-169 VQDPN
+169 IQDPN
-174 NISEILANA
+174 NISEIIANA
-183 FAAANGAKKGAA
+183 FAAANGAKKGAT

-202 IDDAPVNINAL
+202 VDDAQVTIEAL
-213 AQVPMAQQGAAS
+213 PKITPAQQGAAAIK
-225 LVDLDWLAGAIKQ
+225 DIDWLAEQIKA

-246 GARASDDESVASL
+246 GSRGSDDATVTTL
-259 HKLLNQVSLPVVET
+259 HQLLKQTTLPVVET

-278 VISRDLEEA
+278 VISRELEPETF
-287 SYFGRIG
+287 FGRIG
-294 LFRNQTGDK
+294 LFHNQTGDK
-303 LLQQSDLVITLGYDA
+303 LLKQSDLVITLGYDA

-350 QRQLVGDLSQSID
+350 QRQLVGDLAQSLR
-363 LLTERIAGYQLP
+363 LLIERLNGYELP
-375 DDSQQTLH
+375 TTSKEV
-383 DLKTDLRLSNEPTYT
+383 LKKLKADLRASDEPSYT
-398 PAEGNLNHPLTVIK
+398 PAQGNLNHPLDVIK

-446 FLISNG
+446 YLISNG

-461 WAMTAAMVRPNA
+461 WALAAAMVRPNA

-493 AVRLNLNTVHIVWND
+493 AVRLGLNTVHIVWND
-508 NAHYDMV
+508 NSYYDMV

-523 DGESAGV
+523 NGQSAGV
-530 DFGNIDLVKYA
+530 KFGNIDLVKYA
-541 EAFGA
+541 ESFGA
-546 KGLRVTTPA
+546 KGLRVETPD
-555 DLDAVLDEAFATQG
+555 DLDTVLDEAFSTQG

-590 QGEG
+590 GSEG

>member
-1 MGIEKN
+1 MANK
-7 MEEMSV
+7 
-13 AKCSCFVSFNQDTQ
+13 
-27 CTLKYIMSEQ
+27 
-37 KYGADIVADSL
+37 KYGADIVTDSL
-48 INHGVDLVF
+48 VNHGVDLVF

-70 LEHPKAGQKVPK
+70 LEHPAEGQRVPK
-82 LIVARHEQN
+82 LVVARHEQN
-91 AAFMAQAFAR
+91 AAFMAQAFAC

-116 VGNLVTGLMTANA
+116 VGNLATGLMTATA
-129 ESDPVVAI
+129 ESDPIVAI
-137 GGQVQRKDLYRLTHQ
+137 GGQVPRNDLYRLTHQ
-152 STNSVALFT
+152 STNSVALFS
-161 PITNFSSE
+161 PITNLASE
-169 VQDPN
+169 IQDPN
-174 NISEILANA
+174 NISEIIANA
-183 FAAANGAKKGAA
+183 FAAANGAKKGAT

-202 IDDAPVNINAL
+202 VDDAQVTIEAL
-213 AQVPMAQQGAAS
+213 PKITPAQQGAAAIK
-225 LVDLDWLAGAIKQ
+225 DIDWLAEQIKA

-246 GARASDDESVASL
+246 GSRGSDDATVTAL
-259 HKLLNQVSLPVVET
+259 HQLLKQTTLPVVET

-278 VISRDLEEA
+278 VISRELEPETF
-287 SYFGRIG
+287 FGRIG
-294 LFRNQTGDK
+294 PFRNQTGDK
-303 LLQQSDLVITLGYDA
+303 LLKQSDLVITLGYDA

-323 RNWNKENNL
+323 RNWNKENTL

-350 QRQLVGDLSQSID
+350 QRQLVGDLAQSLR
-363 LLTERIAGYQLP
+363 LLIERLNGYELP
-375 DDSQQTLH
+375 TTSKEV
-383 DLKTDLRLSNEPTYT
+383 LKKLKADLRASDEPSYT
-398 PAEGNLNHPLTVIK
+398 PAQGNLNHPLDVIK

-446 FLISNG
+446 YLISNG

-461 WAMTAAMVRPNA
+461 WALGAAMVRPNA

-493 AVRLNLNTVHIVWND
+493 AVRLGLNTVHIVWND
-508 NAHYDMV
+508 NAYYDMV

-523 DGESAGV
+523 NGQSAGV
-530 DFGNIDLVKYA
+530 KFGNIDLVKYA
-541 EAFGA
+541 ESFGA
-546 KGLRVTTPA
+546 KGLRVETPD
-555 DLDAVLDEAFATQG
+555 DLDTVLDEAFSTQG

-590 QGEG
+590 GSEG

>member
-1 MGIEKN
+1 MANK
-7 MEEMSV
+7 
-13 AKCSCFVSFNQDTQ
+13 
-27 CTLKYIMSEQ
+27 
-37 KYGADIVADSL
+37 KYGADIVTDSL
-48 INHGVDLVF
+48 VNHGVDLVF

-70 LEHPKAGQKVPK
+70 LEHPAEGQRVPK
-82 LIVARHEQN
+82 LVVARHEQN

-116 VGNLVTGLMTANA
+116 VGNLATGLMTATA
-129 ESDPVVAI
+129 ESDPIVAI
-137 GGQVQRKDLYRLTHQ
+137 GGQVPRNDLYRLTHQ
-152 STNSVALFT
+152 STNSVALFS
-161 PITNFSSE
+161 PITNLASE
-169 VQDPN
+169 IQDPN
-174 NISEILANA
+174 NISEIIANA
-183 FAAANGAKKGAA
+183 FAAANGAKKGAT

-202 IDDAPVNINAL
+202 VDDAQVTIEAL
-213 AQVPMAQQGAAS
+213 PKITPAQQGAAAIK
-225 LVDLDWLAGAIKQ
+225 DIDWLAEQIKA

-246 GARASDDESVASL
+246 GSRGSDDATVTAL
-259 HKLLNQVSLPVVET
+259 HQLLKQTTLPVVET

-278 VISRDLEEA
+278 VIPRELEPETF
-287 SYFGRIG
+287 FGRIG
-294 LFRNQTGDK
+294 LFHNQTGDK
-303 LLQQSDLVITLGYDA
+303 LLKQSDLVITLGYDA

-323 RNWNKENNL
+323 RNWNKENTL

-350 QRQLVGDLSQSID
+350 QRQLVGDLAQSLR
-363 LLTERIAGYQLP
+363 LLIERLNGYELP
-375 DDSQQTLH
+375 TTSEEV
-383 DLKTDLRLSNEPTYT
+383 LKKLKADLRASDEPSYT
-398 PAEGNLNHPLTVIK
+398 PAQGNLNHPLDVIK

-446 FLISNG
+446 YLISNG

-461 WAMTAAMVRPNA
+461 WALAAAMVRPNA

-493 AVRLNLNTVHIVWND
+493 AVRLGLNTVHIVWND
-508 NAHYDMV
+508 NAYYDMV

-523 DGESAGV
+523 NGQSAGV
-530 DFGNIDLVKYA
+530 KFGNIDLVKYA
-541 EAFGA
+541 ESFGA
-546 KGLRVTTPA
+546 KGLRVETPD
-555 DLDAVLDEAFATQG
+555 DLDTVLDEAFSTQG

-590 QGEG
+590 GSEG

>member
-1 MGIEKN
+1 MVNK
-7 MEEMSV
+7 
-13 AKCSCFVSFNQDTQ
+13 
-27 CTLKYIMSEQ
+27 
-37 KYGADIVADSL
+37 KYGADIVTESL
-48 INHGVDLVF
+48 VNHGVDLVF

-70 LEHPKAGQKVPK
+70 LEHPAEGQRVPK
-82 LIVARHEQN
+82 LVVARHEQN

-116 VGNLVTGLMTANA
+116 VGNLATGLMTATA
-129 ESDPVVAI
+129 ESDPIVAI
-137 GGQVQRKDLYRLTHQ
+137 GGQVPRNDLYRLTHQ
-152 STNSVALFT
+152 STNSVALFS
-161 PITNFSSE
+161 PITNLASE
-169 VQDPN
+169 IQDPN
-174 NISEILANA
+174 NISEIIANA
-183 FAAANGAKKGAA
+183 FAAANGAKKGAT

-202 IDDAPVNINAL
+202 VDDAQVTIDAL
-213 AQVPMAQQGAAS
+213 PEITPAQQGAAAIK
-225 LVDLDWLAGAIKQ
+225 DIDWLAEQIK
-238 AKLPVLLV
+238 ASKLPVLLV
-246 GARASDDESVASL
+246 GSRGSDDATVTAL
-259 HKLLNQVSLPVVET
+259 HQLLKQTTLPVVET

-278 VISRDLEEA
+278 VISRELEPETF
-287 SYFGRIG
+287 FGRIG

-303 LLQQSDLVITLGYDA
+303 LLKQSDLVVTLGYDA

-350 QRQLVGDLSQSID
+350 QRQLVGNLAQSLR
-363 LLTERIAGYQLP
+363 LLMERLNGYELP
-375 DDSQQTLH
+375 TTSKEV
-383 DLKTDLRLSNEPTYT
+383 LKKLKEDLRASDEPSYT
-398 PAEGNLNHPLTVIK
+398 PAQGNLNHPLDIIK

-446 FLISNG
+446 YLISNG

-461 WAMTAAMVRPNA
+461 WALAAAMVRPNA

-493 AVRLNLNTVHIVWND
+493 AVRLGLNTVHIVWND
-508 NAHYDMV
+508 NAYYDMV

-523 DGESAGV
+523 NGQSAGV
-530 DFGNIDLVKYA
+530 KFGNIDLVKYA
-541 EAFGA
+541 ESFGA
-546 KGLRVTTPA
+546 KGLRVETP
-555 DLDAVLDEAFATQG
+555 DELDTVLDEAFATQG

-590 QGEG
+590 GSEG

>member
-1 MGIEKN
+1 MANK
-7 MEEMSV
+7 
-13 AKCSCFVSFNQDTQ
+13 
-27 CTLKYIMSEQ
+27 
-37 KYGADIVADSL
+37 KYGADIVTDSL
-48 INHGVDLVF
+48 VNHGVDLVF

-70 LEHPKAGQKVPK
+70 LEHPAEGQRVPK
-82 LIVARHEQN
+82 LVVARHEQN

-116 VGNLVTGLMTANA
+116 VGNLATGLMTATA
-129 ESDPVVAI
+129 ESDPIVAI
-137 GGQVQRKDLYRLTHQ
+137 GGQVPRNDLYRLTHQ
-152 STNSVALFT
+152 STNSVALFS
-161 PITNFSSE
+161 PITNLASE
-169 VQDPN
+169 IQDPN
-174 NISEILANA
+174 NISEIIANA
-183 FAAANGAKKGAA
+183 FAAANGAKKGAT

-202 IDDAPVNINAL
+202 VDDAQVTIEAL
-213 AQVPMAQQGAAS
+213 PKITPAQQGAAAIN
-225 LVDLDWLAGAIKQ
+225 DIDWLAEQIKA

-246 GARASDDESVASL
+246 GSRGSDDATVTAL
-259 HKLLNQVSLPVVET
+259 HQLLKQTTLPVVET

-278 VISRDLEEA
+278 VISRELEPETF
-287 SYFGRIG
+287 FGRIG

-303 LLQQSDLVITLGYDA
+303 LLKQSDLVITLGYDA

-350 QRQLVGDLSQSID
+350 QRQLVGDLAQSLR
-363 LLTERIAGYQLP
+363 LLIERLNGYELP
-375 DDSQQTLH
+375 TTSKEV
-383 DLKTDLRLSNEPTYT
+383 LKKLKADLRASDEPSYT
-398 PAEGNLNHPLTVIK
+398 PAQGNLNHPLDVIK
-412 SIQAHVTDDM
+412 SIQTHVTDDM

-446 FLISNG
+446 YLISNG

-461 WAMTAAMVRPNA
+461 WALATAMVRPNA

-493 AVRLNLNTVHIVWND
+493 AVRLGLNTVHIVWND
-508 NAHYDMV
+508 NAYYDMV

-523 DGESAGV
+523 NGQSAGV
-530 DFGNIDLVKYA
+530 KFGNIDLVKYA
-541 EAFGA
+541 ESFGA
-546 KGLRVTTPA
+546 KGLRVETPD
-555 DLDAVLDEAFATQG
+555 DLDTVLDEAFSTQG

-590 QGEG
+590 GSEG

>member
-1 MGIEKN
+1 MANK
-7 MEEMSV
+7 
-13 AKCSCFVSFNQDTQ
+13 
-27 CTLKYIMSEQ
+27 
-37 KYGADIVADSL
+37 KYGADIVTDSL
-48 INHGVDLVF
+48 VNHGVDLVF

-70 LEHPKAGQKVPK
+70 LEYPAEGQRVPK
-82 LIVARHEQN
+82 LVVARHEQN

-116 VGNLVTGLMTANA
+116 VGNLATGLMTATA
-129 ESDPVVAI
+129 ESDPIVAI
-137 GGQVQRKDLYRLTHQ
+137 GGQVPRNDLYRLTHQ
-152 STNSVALFT
+152 STNSVALFS
-161 PITNFSSE
+161 PITNLASE
-169 VQDPN
+169 IQDPN
-174 NISEILANA
+174 NISEIIANA
-183 FAAANGAKKGAA
+183 FAAANGAKKGAT

-202 IDDAPVNINAL
+202 VDDAQVTIEAL
-213 AQVPMAQQGAAS
+213 PKITPAQQGAAAIK
-225 LVDLDWLAGAIKQ
+225 DIDWLAEQIKA

-246 GARASDDESVASL
+246 GSRGSDDATVTAL
-259 HKLLNQVSLPVVET
+259 HQLLKQTTLPVVET

-278 VISRDLEEA
+278 VISRELEPETF
-287 SYFGRIG
+287 FGRIG

-303 LLQQSDLVITLGYDA
+303 LLKQSDLVITLGYDA

-350 QRQLVGDLSQSID
+350 QRQLVGDLAQSLR
-363 LLTERIAGYQLP
+363 LLIERLNGYELP
-375 DDSQQTLH
+375 TTSKEV
-383 DLKTDLRLSNEPTYT
+383 LKKLKADLRASNEPSYT
-398 PAEGNLNHPLTVIK
+398 PAQGNLNHPLDVIK

-446 FLISNG
+446 YLISNG

-461 WAMTAAMVRPNA
+461 WALAAAMVRPNA

-493 AVRLNLNTVHIVWND
+493 AVRLGLNTVHIVWND
-508 NAHYDMV
+508 NAYYDMV

-523 DGESAGV
+523 NGQSAGV
-530 DFGNIDLVKYA
+530 KFGNIDLVKYA
-541 EAFGA
+541 ESFGA
-546 KGLRVTTPA
+546 KGLRVETPD
-555 DLDAVLDEAFATQG
+555 DLDTVLDEAFSTQG

-590 QGEG
+590 GSEG

>member
-1 MGIEKN
+1 
-7 MEEMSV
+7 
-13 AKCSCFVSFNQDTQ
+13 
-27 CTLKYIMSEQ
+27 MSEQ
-37 KYGADIVADSL
+37 KYGADIVTDSL
-48 INHGVDLVF
+48 VNHGVDLVF

-70 LEHPKAGQKVPK
+70 LEHPKSGQKVPK

-116 VGNLVTGLMTANA
+116 VGNLVTGLMTASA
-129 ESDPVVAI
+129 ESDSVVAI
-137 GGQVQRKDLYRLTHQ
+137 GGQVPRRDLYRLTHQ
-152 STNSVALFT
+152 STNSIALFN

-169 VQDPN
+169 IQDPN

-202 IDDAPVNINAL
+202 IDDAPVDIDAL
-213 AQVPMAQQGAAS
+213 AQMPMAKQGAAS
-225 LVDLDWLAGAIKQ
+225 LADLDWLAGKIKQ

-246 GARASDDESVASL
+246 GARASDDQSVAAL

-278 VISRDLEEA
+278 VISRDLEET

-323 RNWNKENNL
+323 RNWNKENTL

-350 QRQLVGDLSQSID
+350 QRQLIGDLSQSID
-363 LLTERIAGYQLP
+363 LLTERINGYQLP
-375 DDSQQTLH
+375 DASQKNLH

-523 DGESAGV
+523 NGESAGV
-530 DFGNIDLVKYA
+530 NFGNIDLVKYA

-555 DLDAVLDEAFATQG
+555 DLDAVLDEAFATKG

-590 QGEG
+590 HGEG

>member
-1 MGIEKN
+1 MANK
-7 MEEMSV
+7 
-13 AKCSCFVSFNQDTQ
+13 
-27 CTLKYIMSEQ
+27 
-37 KYGADIVADSL
+37 KYGADIVTDSL
-48 INHGVDLVF
+48 VNHGVDLVF

-70 LEHPKAGQKVPK
+70 LEHPAEGQRVPK
-82 LIVARHEQN
+82 LVVARHEQN

-116 VGNLVTGLMTANA
+116 VGNLATGLMTATA
-129 ESDPVVAI
+129 ESDPIVAI
-137 GGQVQRKDLYRLTHQ
+137 GGQVPRNDLYRLTHQ
-152 STNSVALFT
+152 STNSVALFS
-161 PITNFSSE
+161 PITNLASE
-169 VQDPN
+169 IQDPN
-174 NISEILANA
+174 NISEIIANA
-183 FAAANGAKKGAA
+183 FAAANGAKKGAT

-202 IDDAPVNINAL
+202 VDDAQVTIEAL
-213 AQVPMAQQGAAS
+213 PKITPAQQGAAAIK
-225 LVDLDWLAGAIKQ
+225 DIDWLAEQIKA

-246 GARASDDESVASL
+246 GSRGSDDATVTAL
-259 HKLLNQVSLPVVET
+259 HQLLKQTTLPVVET

-278 VISRDLEEA
+278 VISRELEPETF
-287 SYFGRIG
+287 FGRIG

-303 LLQQSDLVITLGYDA
+303 LLKQSDLVITLGYDA

-350 QRQLVGDLSQSID
+350 QRQLVGDLAQSLR
-363 LLTERIAGYQLP
+363 LLIECLNGYELP
-375 DDSQQTLH
+375 TTSKVV
-383 DLKTDLRLSNEPTYT
+383 LKKLKADLRASDEPSYT
-398 PAEGNLNHPLTVIK
+398 PAQGNLNHPLDVIK

-446 FLISNG
+446 YLISNG

-461 WAMTAAMVRPNA
+461 WALAAAMVRPNA

-493 AVRLNLNTVHIVWND
+493 AVRLGLNTVHIVWND
-508 NAHYDMV
+508 NAYYDMV

-523 DGESAGV
+523 NGQSAGV
-530 DFGNIDLVKYA
+530 KFGNIDLVKYA
-541 EAFGA
+541 ESFGA
-546 KGLRVTTPA
+546 KGLRVETPD
-555 DLDAVLDEAFATQG
+555 DLDTVLDEAFSTQG

-590 QGEG
+590 GSEG

>member
-1 MGIEKN
+1 
-7 MEEMSV
+7 
-13 AKCSCFVSFNQDTQ
+13 
-27 CTLKYIMSEQ
+27 MSEQ
-37 KYGADIVADSL
+37 KYGADIVTDSL
-48 INHGVDLVF
+48 VNHGVDLVF

-70 LEHPKAGQKVPK
+70 LEHPKSGQKVPK

-116 VGNLVTGLMTANA
+116 VGNLVTGLMTASA
-129 ESDPVVAI
+129 ESDSVVAI
-137 GGQVQRKDLYRLTHQ
+137 GGQVPRRDLYRLTHQ
-152 STNSVALFT
+152 STNSIALFN

-169 VQDPN
+169 IQDPN

-202 IDDAPVNINAL
+202 IDDAPVDIDAL
-213 AQVPMAQQGAAS
+213 AQVPMAKQGAAS
-225 LVDLDWLAGAIKQ
+225 LADLDWLAGKIKQ

-246 GARASDDESVASL
+246 GARASDDQSVAAL

-350 QRQLVGDLSQSID
+350 QRQLIGDLSQSID
-363 LLTERIAGYQLP
+363 LLTERINGYQLP
-375 DDSQQTLH
+375 DASQKNLH

-523 DGESAGV
+523 NGESAGV

-546 KGLRVTTPA
+546 KGLRVMTPA
-555 DLDAVLDEAFATQG
+555 DLDAVLDEAFATKG

-590 QGEG
+590 HGEG

>member
-1 MGIEKN
+1 MVNK
-7 MEEMSV
+7 
-13 AKCSCFVSFNQDTQ
+13 
-27 CTLKYIMSEQ
+27 
-37 KYGADIVADSL
+37 KYGADIVTESL
-48 INHGVDLVF
+48 VNHGVDLVF

-70 LEHPKAGQKVPK
+70 LEHPAEGQRVPK
-82 LIVARHEQN
+82 LVVARHEQN

-116 VGNLVTGLMTANA
+116 VGNLATGLMTATA
-129 ESDPVVAI
+129 ESDPIVAI
-137 GGQVQRKDLYRLTHQ
+137 GGQVPRNDLYRLTHQ
-152 STNSVALFT
+152 STNSVALFS
-161 PITNFSSE
+161 PITNLASE
-169 VQDPN
+169 IQDPN
-174 NISEILANA
+174 NISEIIANA
-183 FAAANGAKKGAA
+183 FAAANGAKKGAT

-202 IDDAPVNINAL
+202 VDDAQVTIDAL
-213 AQVPMAQQGAAS
+213 PKITPAQQGAAAIK
-225 LVDLDWLAGAIKQ
+225 DIDWLAEQIKA

-246 GARASDDESVASL
+246 GSRGSDDDTVTAL
-259 HKLLNQVSLPVVET
+259 HQLLKQTTLPVVET

-278 VISRDLEEA
+278 VISRELEPKTF
-287 SYFGRIG
+287 FGRVG

-303 LLQQSDLVITLGYDA
+303 LLKQSDLVITLGYDA

-350 QRQLVGDLSQSID
+350 QRQLVGDLAQSLR
-363 LLTERIAGYQLP
+363 LLMERLNGYELP
-375 DDSQQTLH
+375 TTSKEI
-383 DLKTDLRLSNEPTYT
+383 LKKLKEDLRASDEPSYT
-398 PAEGNLNHPLTVIK
+398 PAQGDLNHPLDVIK
-412 SIQAHVTDDM
+412 SIQSHVTDDM

-446 FLISNG
+446 YLISNG

-461 WAMTAAMVRPNA
+461 WALAAAMVRPNA

-493 AVRLNLNTVHIVWND
+493 AVRLGLNTVHIVWND
-508 NAHYDMV
+508 NAYYDMV

-523 DGESAGV
+523 NGQSAGV
-530 DFGNIDLVKYA
+530 KFGNIDLVKYA
-541 EAFGA
+541 ESFGA
-546 KGLRVTTPA
+546 KGLRVETP
-555 DLDAVLDEAFATQG
+555 DELDTVLDEAFATQG

-590 QGEG
+590 GSEG

>member
-1 MGIEKN
+1 MVNK
-7 MEEMSV
+7 
-13 AKCSCFVSFNQDTQ
+13 
-27 CTLKYIMSEQ
+27 
-37 KYGADIVADSL
+37 KYGADIVTESL
-48 INHGVDLVF
+48 VNHGVDLVF

-70 LEHPKAGQKVPK
+70 LEHPAEGQRVPK
-82 LIVARHEQN
+82 LVVARHEQN

-116 VGNLVTGLMTANA
+116 VGNLATGLMTATA
-129 ESDPVVAI
+129 ESDPIVAI
-137 GGQVQRKDLYRLTHQ
+137 GGQVPRNDLYRLTHQ
-152 STNSVALFT
+152 STNSVALFS
-161 PITNFSSE
+161 PITNLASE
-169 VQDPN
+169 IQDPN
-174 NISEILANA
+174 NISEIIANA
-183 FAAANGAKKGAA
+183 FAAANGAKKGAT

-202 IDDAPVNINAL
+202 VDDAQVTIDAL
-213 AQVPMAQQGAAS
+213 PKITPAQQGAAAIK
-225 LVDLDWLAGAIKQ
+225 DIDWLAEQIKA

-246 GARASDDESVASL
+246 GSRGSDDATVTAL
-259 HKLLNQVSLPVVET
+259 HQLLKQTTLPVVET

-278 VISRDLEEA
+278 VISRELEPETF
-287 SYFGRIG
+287 FGRIG

-303 LLQQSDLVITLGYDA
+303 LLKQSDLVITLGYDA

-350 QRQLVGDLSQSID
+350 QRQLVGDLAQSLR
-363 LLTERIAGYQLP
+363 LLMERLNGYELP
-375 DDSQQTLH
+375 TTSKEV
-383 DLKTDLRLSNEPTYT
+383 LKKLKEDLRASDEPSYT
-398 PAEGNLNHPLTVIK
+398 PAQGNLNHPLDIIK

-446 FLISNG
+446 YLISNG

-461 WAMTAAMVRPNA
+461 WALAAAMVRPNA

-493 AVRLNLNTVHIVWND
+493 AVRLGLNTVHIVWND
-508 NAHYDMV
+508 NAYYDMV

-523 DGESAGV
+523 NGQSAGV
-530 DFGNIDLVKYA
+530 KFGNIDLVKYA
-541 EAFGA
+541 ESFGA
-546 KGLRVTTPA
+546 KGLRVETPD
-555 DLDAVLDEAFATQG
+555 DLDTVLDEAFSTQG

-590 QGEG
+590 GSEG

>member
-1 MGIEKN
+1 MANK
-7 MEEMSV
+7 
-13 AKCSCFVSFNQDTQ
+13 
-27 CTLKYIMSEQ
+27 
-37 KYGADIVADSL
+37 KYGADIVTDSL
-48 INHGVDLVF
+48 VNHGVDLVF

-70 LEHPKAGQKVPK
+70 LEHPAEGQRVPK
-82 LIVARHEQN
+82 LVVARHEQN

-116 VGNLVTGLMTANA
+116 VGNLATGLMTATA
-129 ESDPVVAI
+129 ESDPIVAI
-137 GGQVQRKDLYRLTHQ
+137 GGQVPRNDLYRLTHQ
-152 STNSVALFT
+152 STNSVALFS
-161 PITNFSSE
+161 PITNLASE
-169 VQDPN
+169 IQDPN
-174 NISEILANA
+174 NISEIIANA
-183 FAAANGAKKGAA
+183 FAAANGAKKGAT

-202 IDDAPVNINAL
+202 VDDAQVTIEAL
-213 AQVPMAQQGAAS
+213 PKITPAQQGAAAIK
-225 LVDLDWLAGAIKQ
+225 DIDWLAEQIKA

-246 GARASDDESVASL
+246 GSRGSDDATVTAL
-259 HKLLNQVSLPVVET
+259 HQLLKQTTLPVVET

-278 VISRDLEEA
+278 VISRELEPETF
-287 SYFGRIG
+287 FGRIG

-303 LLQQSDLVITLGYDA
+303 LLKQSDLVITLGYDA

-350 QRQLVGDLSQSID
+350 QRQLVGDLAQSLR
-363 LLTERIAGYQLP
+363 LLIERLNGYELP
-375 DDSQQTLH
+375 TTSKEV
-383 DLKTDLRLSNEPTYT
+383 LKKLKADLRASDEPSYT
-398 PAEGNLNHPLTVIK
+398 PAQGNLNHPLDVIK

-446 FLISNG
+446 YLISNG

-461 WAMTAAMVRPNA
+461 WALVAAMVRPNA

-493 AVRLNLNTVHIVWND
+493 AVRLGLNTVHIVWND
-508 NAHYDMV
+508 NAYYDMV

-523 DGESAGV
+523 NGQSAGV
-530 DFGNIDLVKYA
+530 KFGNIDLVKYA
-541 EAFGA
+541 ESFGA
-546 KGLRVTTPA
+546 KGLRVETPD
-555 DLDAVLDEAFATQG
+555 DLDTVLDEAFSTQG

-590 QGEG
+590 GSEG

>member
-1 MGIEKN
+1 M
-7 MEEMSV
+7 
-13 AKCSCFVSFNQDTQ
+13 T
-27 CTLKYIMSEQ
+27 EQ
-37 KYGADIVADSL
+37 KYGSDIVTDSL
-48 INHGVDLVF
+48 VNHGVDLVF

-70 LEHPKAGQKVPK
+70 LEHPKTGQKVPK
-82 LIVARHEQN
+82 LIVTRHEQN
-91 AAFMAQAFAR
+91 AAFMAQAFSR

-116 VGNLVTGLMTANA
+116 VGNLATGLMTANA
-129 ESDPVVAI
+129 ESDSVVAI
-137 GGQVQRKDLYRLTHQ
+137 GGQVPRRDLYRLTHQ
-152 STNSVALFT
+152 STNSVSLFNA
-161 PITNFSSE
+161 ITHYSSE
-169 VQDPN
+169 IQDPN
-174 NISEILANA
+174 NISEIIANA

-202 IDDAPVNINAL
+202 VDDAPVSISAL
-213 AQVPMAQQGAAS
+213 PQVPEAQQGAAAIT
-225 LVDLDWLAGAIKQ
+225 DIDWLAEQIKQ

-246 GARASDDESVASL
+246 GARGSDDATVTAL
-259 HKLLNQVSLPVVET
+259 HHLLKQTTLPVVET

-278 VISRDLEEA
+278 VISRDLEPETF
-287 SYFGRIG
+287 FGRIG

-303 LLQQSDLVITLGYDA
+303 LLQQADLVVTLGYDA

-332 NIVALDTTPVQI
+332 NIVALDTTHVQI

-350 QRQLVGDLSQSID
+350 KRQLIGDLAQSLDLLAERINGYQVPAESQSV
-363 LLTERIAGYQLP
+363 
-375 DDSQQTLH
+375 
-383 DLKTDLRLSNEPTYT
+383 LKALKDDLRASDEPSYT
-398 PAEGNLNHPLTVIK
+398 PAEGNLNHPLNVIK

-461 WAMTAAMVRPNA
+461 WSLTAAMVRPNV

-493 AVRLNLNTVHIVWND
+493 AVRLQLDTVHIVWND

-523 DGESAGV
+523 NGESAGV
-530 DFGNIDLVKYA
+530 TFGNIDIVKYA
-541 EAFGA
+541 ESFGA
-546 KGLRVTTPA
+546 KGLRVTTP
-555 DLDAVLDEAFATQG
+555 DQLDKILDEAFATEG

-590 QGEG
+590 ESEG

>member
-1 MGIEKN
+1 MANK
-7 MEEMSV
+7 
-13 AKCSCFVSFNQDTQ
+13 
-27 CTLKYIMSEQ
+27 
-37 KYGADIVADSL
+37 KYGADIVTDSL
-48 INHGVDLVF
+48 VNHGVDLVF

-70 LEHPKAGQKVPK
+70 LEHPAEGQRVPK
-82 LIVARHEQN
+82 LVVARHEQN

-116 VGNLVTGLMTANA
+116 VGNLATGLMTATA
-129 ESDPVVAI
+129 ESDPIVAI
-137 GGQVQRKDLYRLTHQ
+137 GGQVPRNDLYRLTHQ
-152 STNSVALFT
+152 STNSIALFS
-161 PITNFSSE
+161 PITNLASE
-169 VQDPN
+169 IQDPN
-174 NISEILANA
+174 NISEIIANA
-183 FAAANGAKKGAA
+183 FAAANGAKKGAT

-202 IDDAPVNINAL
+202 VDDAQVTIEAL
-213 AQVPMAQQGAAS
+213 PKITPAQQGAAAIK
-225 LVDLDWLAGAIKQ
+225 DIDWLAEQIKA

-246 GARASDDESVASL
+246 GSRGSDDATVTAL
-259 HKLLNQVSLPVVET
+259 HQLLKQTTLPVVET

-278 VISRDLEEA
+278 VISRELEPETF
-287 SYFGRIG
+287 FGRIG

-303 LLQQSDLVITLGYDA
+303 LLKQSDLVITLGYDA

-350 QRQLVGDLSQSID
+350 QRQLVGDLAQSLR
-363 LLTERIAGYQLP
+363 LLIERLNGYELP
-375 DDSQQTLH
+375 TTSKEV
-383 DLKTDLRLSNEPTYT
+383 LKKLKADLRASDEPSYT
-398 PAEGNLNHPLTVIK
+398 PAQGNLNHPLDVIK

-446 FLISNG
+446 YLISNG

-461 WAMTAAMVRPNA
+461 WALAAAMVRPNA

-493 AVRLNLNTVHIVWND
+493 AVRLGLNTVHIVWND
-508 NAHYDMV
+508 NAYYDMV

-523 DGESAGV
+523 NGQSAGV
-530 DFGNIDLVKYA
+530 KFGNIDLVKYA
-541 EAFGA
+541 ESFGA
-546 KGLRVTTPA
+546 KGLHVETPD
-555 DLDAVLDEAFATQG
+555 DLDTVLDEAFSTQG

-590 QGEG
+590 GSEG

>member
-1 MGIEKN
+1 M
-7 MEEMSV
+7 
-13 AKCSCFVSFNQDTQ
+13 T
-27 CTLKYIMSEQ
+27 EQ
-37 KYGADIVADSL
+37 KYGSDIVTDSL
-48 INHGVDLVF
+48 VNHGVDLVF

-82 LIVARHEQN
+82 LIVTRHEQN
-91 AAFMAQAFAR
+91 AAFMAQAFSR

-116 VGNLVTGLMTANA
+116 VGNLATGLMTADA
-129 ESDPVVAI
+129 ESDSVVAI
-137 GGQVQRKDLYRLTHQ
+137 GGQVPRRDLYRLTHQ
-152 STNSVALFT
+152 STNSVSLFNA
-161 PITNFSSE
+161 ITHYSSE
-169 VQDPN
+169 IQDPN
-174 NISEILANA
+174 NISEIIANA

-202 IDDAPVNINAL
+202 VDDAPVSISAL
-213 AQVPMAQQGAAS
+213 PQVPEAQQGAAAIA
-225 LVDLDWLAGAIKQ
+225 DLDWLAEQIKQ

-246 GARASDDESVASL
+246 GARGSDDATVTAL
-259 HKLLNQVSLPVVET
+259 NHLLEQTTLPVVET

-278 VISRDLEEA
+278 VISRDLEPETF
-287 SYFGRIG
+287 FGRIG

-303 LLQQSDLVITLGYDA
+303 LLQQADLVVTLGYDA

-332 NIVALDTTPVQI
+332 NIVALDTTHVQI

-350 QRQLVGDLSQSID
+350 KRQLIGDLAQSLD
-363 LLTERIAGYQLP
+363 LLAERINGYQVP
-375 DDSQQTLH
+375 AESQNV
-383 DLKTDLRLSNEPTYT
+383 LKALKDDLRASDEPSYT
-398 PAEGNLNHPLTVIK
+398 PAEGNLNHPLNVIK

-461 WAMTAAMVRPNA
+461 WSLTAAMVRPNA

-493 AVRLNLNTVHIVWND
+493 AVRLQLNTVHIVWND

-523 DGESAGV
+523 NGESAGV
-530 DFGNIDLVKYA
+530 TFGNIDIVKYA
-541 EAFGA
+541 ESFGA
-546 KGLRVTTPA
+546 KGLRVTTP
-555 DLDAVLDEAFATQG
+555 DQLDKILDEAFATEG

-590 QGEG
+590 ESEG

>member
-1 MGIEKN
+1 MANK
-7 MEEMSV
+7 
-13 AKCSCFVSFNQDTQ
+13 
-27 CTLKYIMSEQ
+27 
-37 KYGADIVADSL
+37 KYGADIVTDSL
-48 INHGVDLVF
+48 VNHGVDLVF

-70 LEHPKAGQKVPK
+70 LEHPAEGQRVPK
-82 LIVARHEQN
+82 LVVARHEQN

-116 VGNLVTGLMTANA
+116 VGNLATGLMTATA
-129 ESDPVVAI
+129 ESDPIVAI
-137 GGQVQRKDLYRLTHQ
+137 GGQVPRNDLYRLTHQ
-152 STNSVALFT
+152 STNSIALFS
-161 PITNFSSE
+161 PITNLASE
-169 VQDPN
+169 IQDPN
-174 NISEILANA
+174 NISEIIANA
-183 FAAANGAKKGAA
+183 FAAANGAKKGAT

-202 IDDAPVNINAL
+202 VDDAQVTIEAL
-213 AQVPMAQQGAAS
+213 PKITPAQQGAAAIK
-225 LVDLDWLAGAIKQ
+225 DIDWLAEQIKA

-246 GARASDDESVASL
+246 GSRGSDDATVTAL
-259 HKLLNQVSLPVVET
+259 HQLLKQTTLPVVET

-278 VISRDLEEA
+278 VISRELEPETF
-287 SYFGRIG
+287 FGRIG

-303 LLQQSDLVITLGYDA
+303 LLKQSDLVITLGYDA

-350 QRQLVGDLSQSID
+350 QRQLVGDLAQSLR
-363 LLTERIAGYQLP
+363 LLIERLNGYELP
-375 DDSQQTLH
+375 TTSKVV
-383 DLKTDLRLSNEPTYT
+383 LKKLKADLRASDEPSYT
-398 PAEGNLNHPLTVIK
+398 PAQGNLNHPLDVIK

-446 FLISNG
+446 YLISNG

-461 WAMTAAMVRPNA
+461 WALAAAMVRPNA

-493 AVRLNLNTVHIVWND
+493 AVRLGLNTVHIVWND
-508 NAHYDMV
+508 NAYYDMV

-523 DGESAGV
+523 NGQSAGV
-530 DFGNIDLVKYA
+530 KFGNIDLVKYA
-541 EAFGA
+541 ESLGA
-546 KGLRVTTPA
+546 KGLRVETPD
-555 DLDAVLDEAFATQG
+555 DLDTVLDEAFSTQG

-590 QGEG
+590 GSEG